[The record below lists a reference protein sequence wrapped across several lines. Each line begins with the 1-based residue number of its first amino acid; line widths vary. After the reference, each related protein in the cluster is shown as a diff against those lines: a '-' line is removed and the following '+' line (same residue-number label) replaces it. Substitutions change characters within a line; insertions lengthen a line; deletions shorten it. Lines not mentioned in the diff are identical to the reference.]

1 MTGPATRILATVA
14 AGLLLTGCGGGDTKP
29 GAVAHYSSVE
39 QLAADLGCA
48 DLKNDGGQ
56 DGATVGGSCTDKD
69 GDEIG
74 FSLFETNVTRD
85 SVITLGVP
93 NGGHYVYGDR
103 FLVDCTSSAEM
114 NRVAKLLPGSAT
126 QD

>member
-1 MTGPATRILATVA
+1 MART
-14 AGLLLTGCGGGDTKP
+14 
-29 GAVAHYSSVE
+29 
-39 QLAADLGCA
+39 
-48 DLKNDGGQ
+48 DGGQ

-93 NGGHYVYGDR
+93 NGGHYVFGDR
-103 FLVDCTSSAEM
+103 FLVDCSSAGEM
-114 NRVAKLLPGSAT
+114 RRVAKLLPGTAT